1 MATEATIFD
10 YLEQLKKFYD
20 NKNSFTKGILVDNI
34 DNIDKPIIKLIN
46 LNNPRRISLSK
57 YCIKFASN
65 YNSNIIF
72 KDWEKLICS
81 N

>member
-1 MATEATIFD
+1 MGRNQYMKFEEKLKAK
-10 YLEQLKKFYD
+10 YLYKKNGYLID
-20 NKNSFTKGILVDNI
+20 SI
-34 DNIDKPIIKLIN
+34 DNIDKPIINLIN
-46 LNNPRRISLSK
+46 LNAPRRVFLSK
-57 YCIKFASN
+57 YCVKFASN